1 MRSTL
6 LNEAKGK
13 IYFSEKNESDNSYLR
28 IWTLPELWST
38 RDPWWD
44 FFAARAIEEKTR
56 CFAKKEFWLEISKWN
71 LTEQGKFP
79 RESHCTTI
87 ITIADWQHQ
96 FAGNFAQSADHDVTS
111 AISQHFRRVRSWLGR
126 EQYWSGNL
134 CVRTRVCHFVIIAK
148 KKK

>member
-6 LNEAKGK
+6 LNETKGK

-28 IWTLPELWST
+28 TLPELWST

-44 FFAARAIEEKTR
+44 FSAARAIEEKTR
-56 CFAKKEFWLEISKWN
+56 CFEKRILIRD
-71 LTEQGKFP
+71 TEM
-79 RESHCTTI
+79 ESHRARKISTRKSLYTTI
-87 ITIADWQHQ
+87 ITIADWQRQ

-148 KKK
+148 KKKR